1 VIKGG
6 QALLRGAAGIAYDIP
21 WYLLLLVIIALLEL
35 RRRVKARQKSTV
47 RHSFGAR
54 AG

>member
-1 VIKGG
+1 MIKGG

-35 RRRVKARQKSTV
+35 RRRIRARQKSMV
-47 RHSFGAR
+47 RQTFVAR